1 MYYAVN
7 SVLGLFRIFSI
18 MLFVRLRTEDREQ
31 GKPTKNKRATLA
43 QIERSPEWAT
53 PLRAFVIEESS
64 TDPGVKELK
73 TRISTDER
81 GR

>member
-1 MYYAVN
+1 
-7 SVLGLFRIFSI
+7 
-18 MLFVRLRTEDREQ
+18 MLFVRLRTEDKEQ
-31 GKPTKNKRATLA
+31 GGKPTKNKRVTLA
-43 QIERSPEWAT
+43 QVERSPECAT

-64 TDPGVKELK
+64 TDPGVKALK